1 MLVEEKCRTTE
12 VGGYLIRAEWSKSLS
27 CHEIH
32 KENTPP
38 LHHPPTPTPAP
49 HTHLKLASSITA
61 AFEAVYKTGRTS
73 CLYTLYLA
81 H

>member
-1 MLVEEKCRTTE
+1 MLVEEKCRATE
-12 VGGYLIRAEWSKSLS
+12 VGGYHIRAEWSKSLS

-32 KENTPP
+32 KETTPP
-38 LHHPPTPTPAP
+38 PP

-61 AFEAVYKTGRTS
+61 ASEAVYKTGHTS
-73 CLYTLYLA
+73 CLYTFYLA